1 MKRKIA
7 VLANGWNNI
16 SITQALKGIRSVT
29 DELNIDIFLFLSYA
43 AYGRSKVRNIGEDSI
58 FDLPD
63 FKDFDG
69 VITFSN
75 MLNSEETPKRIAD
88 RLIKE
93 KICAV
98 SVGMPYKGLNF
109 VGINNSDGMYE
120 LVEHLVQKHHIKNL
134 PQSKHFCI

>member
-29 DELNIDIFLFLSYA
+29 DVMNIDIFLFLSYA
-43 AYGRSKVRNIGEDSI
+43 AFDRSPVRNIGENAI

-63 FKDFDG
+63 YKDFDG
-69 VITFSN
+69 VILFSN
-75 MLNSEETPKRIAD
+75 MLNSESTPKRIAE
-88 RLIKE
+88 RLIRE

-98 SVGMPYKGLNF
+98 SVGIPYEGLSF
-109 VGINNSDGMYE
+109 VGIDN
-120 LVEHLVQKHHIKNL
+120 
-134 PQSKHFCI
+134 F